1 MYSRVNLSD
10 VDTHEADAADAR
22 VKPVGYH
29 LRPETMRPNVWT
41 FEAGESTP
49 YHYQKQ
55 QEELYVVLDG
65 RFELSVE
72 DETLELEPDD
82 YVVVAP
88 EAKRQ
93 LTAVEPGTVL
103 VVGAPNVKDD
113 GVILDEEAS

>member
-1 MYSRVNLSD
+1 MYSRVNIAD
-10 VDTHEADAADAR
+10 VDAHDAEAGDAR
-22 VKPVGYH
+22 VKPVGYE

-49 YHYQKQ
+49 YHYQKK

-65 RFELSVE
+65 RFELRIE

-82 YVVVAP
+82 YVVVEP
-88 EAKRQ
+88 RAKRR
-93 LTAVEPGTVL
+93 LTAVERGTVL

-113 GVILDEEAS
+113 GVILDEE